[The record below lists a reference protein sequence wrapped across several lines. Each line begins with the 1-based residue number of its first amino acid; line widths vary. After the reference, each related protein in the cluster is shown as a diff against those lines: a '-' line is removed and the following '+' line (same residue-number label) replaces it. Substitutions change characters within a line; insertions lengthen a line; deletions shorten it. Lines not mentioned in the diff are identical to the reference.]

1 MIKNFAPNLTKRR
14 NFLIKSAF
22 GLTTPLI
29 LQHTSANAADPVWPS
44 KPIRLVVPYAPGGS
58 SEMVARAI
66 AVEMSAK
73 LGQNVFVENKAGA
86 AGSIAMQEVAK
97 SEDGHTVILGHVG
110 TMIVNPL
117 IQPKLSYDP
126 IRDFSPIAL
135 LAKVPAVYVV
145 HPDVQ
150 AQNLSEFI
158 ALAQKK
164 PGQLTY
170 GSAGNASGGH
180 LAFEYLK
187 MVSDTDILHVPYKG
201 TGPLL
206 IDLMAGRLQA
216 ACVGASALM
225 QFIKSGK
232 LRAIAVSSDKR
243 LPQLPNVATV
253 AEQGFKGFEFSQWY
267 GLLAPSRWPKAQ
279 MVKLEAEAVRASSSP
294 NVTTKLL
301 DEIAQPM
308 GSTSEVFRQ
317 FIQAEQ
323 ARWKP
328 VVSKAQIKSD

>member
-1 MIKNFAPNLTKRR
+1 MTNNFSFNLTKRR
-14 NFLIKSAF
+14 NFLIKSAVS
-22 GLTTPLI
+22 LTTPLI
-29 LQHTSANAADPVWPS
+29 AQLAKANAADPVWPF

-58 SEMVARAI
+58 SEIVARSIAI
-66 AVEMSAK
+66 EMSAK

-97 SEDGHTVILGHVG
+97 SEDGHTVVLGHVG
-110 TMIVNPL
+110 TMAVNPL
-117 IQPKLSYDP
+117 IYPKLSYDP
-126 IRDFSPIAL
+126 IRDFSPISL
-135 LAKVPAVYVV
+135 LAKVPALYVV
-145 HPDVQ
+145 HPDVP

-158 ALAQKK
+158 ALARNR

-170 GSAGNASGGH
+170 ASAGNGSGGH

-187 MVSDTDILHVPYKG
+187 MVSDTYILHVPYRG

-206 IDLMAGRLQA
+206 IDLMAGRLQS

-232 LRAIAVSSDKR
+232 LRAIAVSSDR
-243 LPQLPNVATV
+243 RIPQLPNVATV

-267 GLLAPSRWPKAQ
+267 GLLAPARWTKSQ
-279 MVKLEAEAVRASSSP
+279 IEKLEAEAIRATSSP
-294 NVTTKLL
+294 NVITKFL

-308 GSTSEVFRQ
+308 GSTSDAFRS
-317 FIQAEQ
+317 FIQTEQ
-323 ARWKP
+323 TRWKP
-328 VVSKAQIKSD
+328 VVLKAQIRPD